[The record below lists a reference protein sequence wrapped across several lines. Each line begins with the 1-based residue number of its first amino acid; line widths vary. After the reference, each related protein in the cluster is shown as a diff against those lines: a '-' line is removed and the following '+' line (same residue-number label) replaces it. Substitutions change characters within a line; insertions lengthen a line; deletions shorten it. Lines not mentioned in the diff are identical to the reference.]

1 MSVRRVGHT
10 WVKALNINYVLA
22 MKIDKTFLR
31 SKVARRIFLLFIS
44 CALLPIT
51 VLAVLSFRH
60 VTIQLNK
67 QSQDRLRQAAKA
79 MSMHLYERLQ
89 FLEVGTEMV
98 TSSLDSAAAASSQI
112 STVEISD
119 RLKERF
125 EALALVKGRGNA
137 IPLIDTVPEP
147 PPPTEEEAE
156 HLRKGRTLITS
167 EIRSNRPAGIFMRR
181 LLDQKDPTKGLLVG
195 KVSDFYL
202 WRGGEENPLP
212 PMTELM
218 VLDHNGGV
226 LFSSLSGPTP
236 FPQDEVSNMRGT
248 HAGQFELRHGEE
260 EYVGRYLSLYM
271 ENEFHIP
278 KWLIVLC
285 ESKAHVLAPMARFK
299 QIFPLVVLLALWVV
313 LLLSISQ
320 IRRNLIPL
328 ERLQEGT
335 KRIAARD
342 FNSRVNVTSG
352 DEFQELAESFN
363 TMATRLG
370 KQFNALTTM
379 NEIDRSILS
388 ALDTRRIVDTILN
401 RMRELFP
408 CHCVALALFDADASD
423 AGLMHIQYGQSEGE
437 NWLVPVRLKREDVQ
451 RLDDNPEQLLLHI
464 QKECPEY
471 LSPLME
477 LDVELLLA
485 LPMFVSEKLSGLIVM
500 GYGDGAALN
509 EEDAVQ
515 ARQLADQVAVAI
527 SNARLIE
534 ELDELNW
541 GTLYALARAIDAK
554 SNWTAGHSE
563 RVTELA
569 LKIGQVLGLDQKK
582 LDDLHRGGLLHDIGK
597 IGIPPEILDKAG
609 KLTDEEYELMR
620 EHVRIG
626 ARILEPIE
634 AYAGI
639 VPVVLHHHE
648 YYDGTGYPD
657 GLKGEDID
665 LGARIFTVADHY
677 DALISDRPYRAG
689 LPREKVIGFIKED
702 SGMKYDPKVVKAFL
716 EVMAQEEVELHSH
729 PERAAESTGT

>member
-1 MSVRRVGHT
+1 
-10 WVKALNINYVLA
+10 

-60 VTIQLNK
+60 VTKQLNK
-67 QSQDRLRQAAKA
+67 QSQERLEQAAKA
-79 MSMHLYERLQ
+79 MSMHLFERLL
-89 FLEVGTEMV
+89 FLEAGMEMV
-98 TSSLDSAAAASSQI
+98 ASNLGKASGFQNPA
-112 STVEISD
+112 VEISE

-125 EALALVKGRGNA
+125 EGLALVMDSGKT
-137 IPLIDTVPEP
+137 IPLIDFVPQPLSE
-147 PPPTEEEAE
+147 TKGEAE
-156 HLRKGRTLITS
+156 HLREGRTLVTAK
-167 EIRSNRPAGIFMRR
+167 IRSNRPAVIFMRR
-181 LLDQKDPTKGLLVG
+181 LLDQTDPSKGLLVAQA
-195 KVSDFYL
+195 SDYYL
-202 WRGGEENPLP
+202 WRRGEENPLP
-212 PMTELM
+212 PMTELL

-226 LFSSLSGPTP
+226 LLSTVSGPNP
-236 FPQDEVSNMRGT
+236 FPQGEVANMMAT
-248 HAGQFELRHGEE
+248 HSGQFEWRRGEK
-260 EYVGRYLSLYM
+260 EYVGRFLSLYM
-271 ENEFHIP
+271 EKEFLLP
-278 KWLIVLC
+278 KWVVVLC
-285 ESKAHVLAPMARFK
+285 ESKAHVLEPMARFK

-320 IRRNLIPL
+320 IRRNLVPL

-342 FNSRVNVTSG
+342 FSSRVKVNSG

-363 TMATRLG
+363 AMASRLG

-408 CHCVALALFDADASD
+408 CDCVALALFDAESSD

-437 NWLVPVRLKREDVQ
+437 NWLAPVRLSTEDIEK
-451 RLDDNPEQLLLHI
+451 LEDHPEQLLLDI
-464 QKECPEY
+464 PEEFPEY
-471 LSPLME
+471 LSSLTE

-485 LPMFVSEKLSGLIVM
+485 LPMFVGGRLSGLIVL
-500 GYGDGAALN
+500 GYLQPEALN
-509 EEDAVQ
+509 EEDTVQ

-569 LKIGQVLGLDQKK
+569 LKIGQAMGLDQNK
-582 LDDLHRGGLLHDIGK
+582 LDDLHRGGLLHDLGK

-609 KLTDEEYELMR
+609 KLTDEEYQLMR

-648 YYDGTGYPD
+648 YYDGSGYPD
-657 GLKGEDID
+657 ALKGEEID

-689 LPREKVIGFIKED
+689 LPREKVIGFIRED
-702 SGMKYDPKVVKAFL
+702 TGTKFDPNVVKAFL
-716 EVMAQEEVELHSH
+716 EVMAQEDMELQSQA
-729 PERAAESTGT
+729 EAAADR

>member
-1 MSVRRVGHT
+1 
-10 WVKALNINYVLA
+10 

-60 VTIQLNK
+60 VTTQLNK
-67 QSQDRLRQAAKA
+67 QSQERLQQAAKA
-79 MSMHLYERLQ
+79 MSMNLFERLL
-89 FLEVGTEMV
+89 FLEAGMEMV
-98 TSSLDSAAAASSQI
+98 AANLDSEVSSSFQP
-112 STVEISD
+112 STLEISD

-125 EALALVKGRGNA
+125 EALALVMDRGKT
-137 IPLIDTVPEP
+137 IPLIGFVLEP
-147 PPPTEEEAE
+147 PPITEEEAQ
-156 HLRKGRTLITS
+156 HLREGKTLVTA
-167 EIRSNRPAGIFMRR
+167 EIRSSRAGVIFMRR
-181 LLDQKDPTKGLLVG
+181 LLDPANPTKGFLLGQVN
-195 KVSDFYL
+195 DYYL
-202 WRGGEENPLP
+202 WRRGEENPLP

-218 VLDHNGGV
+218 VLDHNGGI
-226 LFSSLSGPTP
+226 LFTSVSGPTP
-236 FPQDEVSNMRGT
+236 FPQGEVSQMVRT
-248 HAGQFELRHGEE
+248 HAGPFEWKHGEQ

-271 ENEFHIP
+271 GKEFHLP
-278 KWLIVLC
+278 KWIVVLC
-285 ESKAHVLAPMARFK
+285 ESKAHVLAPMAKFK
-299 QIFPLVVLLALWVV
+299 HIFPLVVLLALWVV

-320 IRRNLIPL
+320 IRRNLVPL

-342 FNSRVNVTSG
+342 FGSRVNVTSG

-363 TMATRLG
+363 AMASRLG

-408 CHCVALALFDADASD
+408 CDCVALALFDVEASD
-423 AGLMHIQYGQSEGE
+423 AGLMYIQYGQSEDE
-437 NWLVPVRLKREDVQ
+437 NWLVPVRLAADDIGK
-451 RLDDNPEQLLLHI
+451 LDDCPEQLLFEVP
-464 QKECPEY
+464 QEFPEY
-471 LSPLME
+471 LSPLKD
-477 LDVELLLA
+477 LDAELLLA
-485 LPMFVSEKLSGLIVM
+485 LPMFVSEKLSGLIVL
-500 GYGDGAALN
+500 GYADGTALN
-509 EEDAVQ
+509 EEDTVQ

-569 LKIGQVLGLDQKK
+569 LKIGQALGLDQKK

-609 KLTDEEYELMR
+609 KLTDEEYDLMR

-634 AYAGI
+634 AYAAVI
-639 VPVVLHHHE
+639 PVVLHHHE
-648 YYDGTGYPD
+648 YYDGSGYPD
-657 GLKGEDID
+657 GLKGEGID

-689 LPREKVIGFIKED
+689 LPREKVISFIKED
-702 SGMKYDPKVVKAFL
+702 SGNKYDPKVVKAFL
-716 EVMAQEEVELHSH
+716 EVMAQEDMELQDQ
-729 PERAAESTGT
+729 PERAAESSGS

>member
-1 MSVRRVGHT
+1 
-10 WVKALNINYVLA
+10 

-60 VTIQLNK
+60 VTKQLNK
-67 QSQDRLRQAAKA
+67 QSQERLEQAAKA
-79 MSMHLYERLQ
+79 MSMHLFERLL
-89 FLEVGTEMV
+89 FLETGMGMVVSNLADGSGLKTSTE
-98 TSSLDSAAAASSQI
+98 
-112 STVEISD
+112 EISH

-125 EALALVKGRGNA
+125 DGLALVMDSGKT
-137 IPLIDTVPEP
+137 IPVIDFVPQP
-147 PPPTEEEAE
+147 PPVTKEEAE
-156 HLRKGRTLITS
+156 HLREGKTLINA
-167 EIRSNRPAGIFMRR
+167 EIRSSRPAVIFMRR
-181 LLDQKDPTKGLLVG
+181 LIDKTNPTKGLLVG
-195 KVSDFYL
+195 QVSDYYL
-202 WRGGEENPLP
+202 WRRGEENPLP
-212 PMTELM
+212 PMTELL
-218 VLDHNGGV
+218 VLDHSGGV
-226 LFSSLSGPTP
+226 LLSTVSGPTP
-236 FPQDEVSNMRGT
+236 FPQGEVSNMIAT
-248 HAGQFELRHGEE
+248 HSGQFEWRHGEK
-260 EYVGRYLSLYM
+260 EYVGSYLSLYM
-271 ENEFHIP
+271 EKEFHLP
-278 KWLIVLC
+278 KWVVVLC
-285 ESKAHVLAPMARFK
+285 ESKDHVLAPMARFK

-320 IRRNLIPL
+320 IRRNLVPL

-342 FNSRVNVTSG
+342 FSSRVKVNSG

-363 TMATRLG
+363 AMASRLG

-408 CHCVALALFDADASD
+408 CDCVALALFDAESSD

-437 NWLVPVRLKREDVQ
+437 NWLAPVRLSTEDI
-451 RLDDNPEQLLLHI
+451 RKLDDNPEQLLLDI
-464 QKECPEY
+464 PQEFPEY
-471 LSPLME
+471 LSPLTE
-477 LDVELLLA
+477 LEVELLLA
-485 LPMFVSEKLSGLIVM
+485 LPMFVGGRLSGLIVL
-500 GYGDGAALN
+500 GYLQPEALN
-509 EEDAVQ
+509 EEDTVQ

-554 SNWTAGHSE
+554 SAWTAGHSE

-569 LKIGQVLGLDQKK
+569 LKIGQAMGLDQNK
-582 LDDLHRGGLLHDIGK
+582 LDDLHRGGLLHDLGK

-648 YYDGTGYPD
+648 YYDGSGYPD
-657 GLKGEDID
+657 GLKGESID

-702 SGMKYDPKVVKAFL
+702 SGTKFDPNVVKAFL
-716 EVMAQEEVELHSH
+716 EVIVQEDLELQSPSEV
-729 PERAAESTGT
+729 AAESTGS

>member
-1 MSVRRVGHT
+1 
-10 WVKALNINYVLA
+10 

-51 VLAVLSFRH
+51 VLAVLSFGH
-60 VTIQLNK
+60 VTRQLKK
-67 QSQDRLRQAAKA
+67 QSQERLEQAAKA
-79 MSMHLYERLQ
+79 MSMNLFERLL
-89 FLEVGTEMV
+89 FLETGMEMV
-98 TSSLDSAAAASSQI
+98 AANLDSTSLASLQA
-112 STVEISD
+112 STVKISD

-125 EALALVKGRGNA
+125 EGLAVLMGSGKAV
-137 IPLIDTVPEP
+137 PLINFVPAP
-147 PPPTEEEAE
+147 PPVTEAQAE
-156 HLRKGRTLITS
+156 HLREGRTLVDA
-167 EIRSNRPAGIFMRR
+167 EVRSNRTGVIYMRR
-181 LLDQKDPTKGLLVG
+181 LLDKMNPAKGLLIG
-195 KVSDFYL
+195 QVSDYYL
-202 WRGGEENPLP
+202 WRAGEENPLP
-212 PMTELM
+212 PMTELL
-218 VLDHNGGV
+218 VLDHSGGI
-226 LFSSLSGPTP
+226 LFSTMSGPTS
-236 FPQDEVSNMRGT
+236 FPRNEVAKMSET
-248 HAGQFELRHGEE
+248 HAGEFEWRHGEK

-271 ENEFHIP
+271 EKEFHIP
-278 KWLIVLC
+278 KWLVVLC

-299 QIFPLVVLLALWVV
+299 HIFPLVVLLALWVV

-335 KRIAARD
+335 KRIAVRD
-342 FNSRVNVTSG
+342 FNSRVTVSSG

-408 CHCVALALFDADASD
+408 CHCVALALFDAESSD
-423 AGLMHIQYGQSEGE
+423 AGLMHIQYGESEGE
-437 NWLVPVRLKREDVQ
+437 NWLVPVRLDSEDVQ

-464 QKECPEY
+464 PQGFPEY

-485 LPMFVSEKLSGLIVM
+485 LPMFVSEKLSGLLVL
-500 GYGDGAALN
+500 GYSDDAGLN
-509 EEDAVQ
+509 EEDTVQ

-569 LKIGQVLGLDQKK
+569 LKIGQVLGLEQKT

-609 KLTDEEYELMR
+609 KLTDEEYTLMR

-657 GLKGEDID
+657 GLKGEEID

-702 SGMKYDPKVVKAFL
+702 SGNKYDPKVVEAFL
-716 EVMAQEEVELHSH
+716 EVMAQEDTELQNQ
-729 PERAAESTGT
+729 PERAAESTGS

>member
-1 MSVRRVGHT
+1 
-10 WVKALNINYVLA
+10 

-51 VLAVLSFRH
+51 VLAFLSFRH
-60 VTIQLNK
+60 VTSQLNK
-67 QSQDRLRQAAKA
+67 QSQERLEQAAKA
-79 MSMHLYERLQ
+79 MTMHLFERLL
-89 FLEVGTEMV
+89 FLEAGMEM
-98 TSSLDSAAAASSQI
+98 LASNLGDGSDLQV
-112 STVEISD
+112 STVEVGD

-125 EALALVKGRGNA
+125 EGLALVMDSGKT
-137 IPLIDTVPEP
+137 IPLIDFVPKP
-147 PPPTEEEAE
+147 PPVTEEEAE
-156 HLRKGRTLITS
+156 HLREGRTLVTA
-167 EIRSNRPAGIFMRR
+167 EIRPNRPGVIFMRR
-181 LLDQKDPTKGLLVG
+181 LLKGASPTEGLLVG
-195 KVSDFYL
+195 QVSDYYL
-202 WRGGEENPLP
+202 WRRGEENPLP
-212 PMTELM
+212 PMTELL

-226 LFSSLSGPTP
+226 LFTTLSGSRAVPEG
-236 FPQDEVSNMRGT
+236 EVSRMSEN
-248 HAGQFELRHGEE
+248 HSGQFEWRHGER
-260 EYVGRYLSLYM
+260 EYVGRYLSMYM
-271 ENEFHIP
+271 EKEFHFP
-278 KWLIVLC
+278 KWVVVLC

-320 IRRNLIPL
+320 IRRNLVPL

-342 FNSRVNVTSG
+342 FNSRVKVTSG

-363 TMATRLG
+363 AMASRLG

-408 CHCVALALFDADASD
+408 CDCVALALFDAESSD

-437 NWLVPVRLKREDVQ
+437 NWLAPVRLSTEDIQ
-451 RLDDNPEQLLLHI
+451 KLDDHPEQLLLDI
-464 QKECPEY
+464 PKEFPEY
-471 LSPLME
+471 LSPLTE

-485 LPMFVSEKLSGLIVM
+485 LPMFVSGRLSGLIVL
-500 GYGDGAALN
+500 GYLQPEALN

-569 LKIGQVLGLDQKK
+569 LKIGQAMGLEQSK
-582 LDDLHRGGLLHDIGK
+582 LDDLHRGGLLHDLGK

-609 KLTDEEYELMR
+609 KLTDEEYQLMR

-648 YYDGTGYPD
+648 YYDGSGYPD
-657 GLKGEDID
+657 GLKGESID

-702 SGMKYDPKVVKAFL
+702 SGTKFDPHVVKAFL
-716 EVMAQEEVELHSH
+716 EVMVQEDMELQSQS
-729 PERAAESTGT
+729 EAAAESTGS

>member
-1 MSVRRVGHT
+1 
-10 WVKALNINYVLA
+10 

-31 SKVARRIFLLFIS
+31 SKVARRIFLLFVS

-51 VLAVLSFRH
+51 VLAVLSFGH
-60 VTIQLNK
+60 VTRQLKK
-67 QSQDRLRQAAKA
+67 QSQERLEQAAKA
-79 MSMHLYERLQ
+79 MSMNLFERLL
-89 FLEVGTEMV
+89 FLETGMEMV
-98 TSSLDSAAAASSQI
+98 AANLDSTSLASLQA
-112 STVEISD
+112 STVQISD

-125 EALALVKGRGNA
+125 EGLALLVGGGKA
-137 IPLIDTVPEP
+137 IPLINFVPEP
-147 PPPTEEEAE
+147 PPVTEAQAE
-156 HLRKGRTLITS
+156 HLREGRTLVDA
-167 EIRSNRPAGIFMRR
+167 EVRSNRSGVIYMRR
-181 LLDQKDPTKGLLVG
+181 LLDKMNPAKGLLIG
-195 KVSDFYL
+195 QLSDYYL
-202 WRGGEENPLP
+202 WRAGEENPLP
-212 PMTELM
+212 PMTELI
-218 VLDHNGGV
+218 VLDHSGGI
-226 LFSSLSGPTP
+226 LFSTMPGPTP
-236 FPQDEVSNMRGT
+236 FPQNEVSKMSET
-248 HAGQFELRHGEE
+248 HAGQFEWRHGDK

-271 ENEFHIP
+271 EKEFHIP
-278 KWLIVLC
+278 KWLVVLC

-299 QIFPLVVLLALWVV
+299 HIFPLVVLLALWVV

-335 KRIAARD
+335 KRIAVRD
-342 FNSRVNVTSG
+342 FNSRVTVTSG

-408 CHCVALALFDADASD
+408 CHCVALALFDADSSD
-423 AGLMHIQYGQSEGE
+423 AGLMHIQYGESEGE
-437 NWLVPVRLKREDVQ
+437 NWLVPVRLDSEDVQ

-464 QKECPEY
+464 PQGFPEY

-485 LPMFVSEKLSGLIVM
+485 LPMFVSEKLSGLLVL
-500 GYGDGAALN
+500 GYSDDAGLN
-509 EEDAVQ
+509 EEDTVQ

-569 LKIGQVLGLDQKK
+569 LKIGQVLGLDQKT

-609 KLTDEEYELMR
+609 KLTDEEYTLMR

-634 AYAGI
+634 AYAAI

-657 GLKGEDID
+657 GLKGEGID

-702 SGMKYDPKVVKAFL
+702 SGNKYDPKVVEAFL
-716 EVMAQEEVELHSH
+716 EVMAQEDRELQSQ
-729 PERAAESTGT
+729 PERAAESSGS

>member
-1 MSVRRVGHT
+1 
-10 WVKALNINYVLA
+10 

-60 VTIQLNK
+60 VTRQLNK
-67 QSQDRLRQAAKA
+67 QSQERLEQAAKA
-79 MSMHLYERLQ
+79 MSMNLFERLL
-89 FLEVGTEMV
+89 FLEAGMEMV
-98 TSSLDSAAAASSQI
+98 TSNLDDVSGLQA

-125 EALALVKGRGNA
+125 EGMALVMDSGKT
-137 IPLIDTVPEP
+137 IPLIDFVPEP
-147 PPPTEEEAE
+147 PPLTKEEAE
-156 HLRKGRTLITS
+156 HLREGRTLITAKV
-167 EIRSNRPAGIFMRR
+167 RANRPGVIFMRR
-181 LLDQKDPTKGLLVG
+181 LLDEKNPTKGLLVG
-195 KVSDFYL
+195 QVSDFYL

-212 PMTELM
+212 PMTELI
-218 VLDHNGGV
+218 VLDHNGRV
-226 LFSSLSGPTP
+226 LFSTISGSRAVPEG
-236 FPQDEVSNMRGT
+236 EVSNMTKT
-248 HAGQFELRHGEE
+248 HSGQFEWRHGEK
-260 EYVGRYLSLYM
+260 EYVGRYLSMYM
-271 ENEFHIP
+271 EKEFHFP
-278 KWLIVLC
+278 KWVVVLC

-320 IRRNLIPL
+320 IRRNLVPL

-342 FNSRVNVTSG
+342 FNSRVKVTSG

-363 TMATRLG
+363 AMATRLG

-408 CHCVALALFDADASD
+408 CDCVALALFDAESSD

-437 NWLVPVRLKREDVQ
+437 NWLVPVRLSTEDV
-451 RLDDNPEQLLLHI
+451 RKLDDHPEQLLFDVPN
-464 QKECPEY
+464 EFPEY

-477 LDVELLLA
+477 LEAELFLA
-485 LPMFVSEKLSGLIVM
+485 FPMFVSEKLSGLIVL
-500 GYGDGAALN
+500 GYTDGAALN
-509 EEDAVQ
+509 EEDTVQ

-563 RVTELA
+563 RVTEVA
-569 LKIGQVLGLDQKK
+569 LKIGQNMGLDQKK

-609 KLTDEEYELMR
+609 KLTDEEYQLMR

-634 AYAGI
+634 AYGAVI
-639 VPVVLHHHE
+639 PVVLHHHE
-648 YYDGTGYPD
+648 YYDGSGYPD
-657 GLKGEDID
+657 GLEGEGID

-689 LPREKVIGFIKED
+689 LPREKVIGFIRED
-702 SGMKYDPKVVKAFL
+702 SGTKFDPNVVKAFL
-716 EVMAQEEVELHSH
+716 EVMAQEDMELQSQS
-729 PERAAESTGT
+729 ERAAESTGS

>member
-1 MSVRRVGHT
+1 
-10 WVKALNINYVLA
+10 

-60 VTIQLNK
+60 VTKQLNK
-67 QSQDRLRQAAKA
+67 QSQERLEQATKA
-79 MSMHLYERLQ
+79 MSMHLFERLL
-89 FLEVGTEMV
+89 FLEAGMEMV
-98 TSSLDSAAAASSQI
+98 ASNLGNGSSFQTP
-112 STVEISD
+112 TVEIRE

-125 EALALVKGRGNA
+125 EGLALVMDAGKT
-137 IPLIDTVPEP
+137 IPLIDFVLQPLPE
-147 PPPTEEEAE
+147 TKEDAE
-156 HLRKGRTLITS
+156 HLREGRTLVTAK
-167 EIRSNRPAGIFMRR
+167 IRPNRAAIIFMRR
-181 LLDQKDPTKGLLVG
+181 LLDQTDPSKGLLVAQ
-195 KVSDFYL
+195 VNDYYL
-202 WRGGEENPLP
+202 WRRGEENPLP
-212 PMTELM
+212 PMTELL
-218 VLDHNGGV
+218 VLDHNGKV
-226 LFSSLSGPTP
+226 LLSTVSGPTP
-236 FPQDEVSNMRGT
+236 FPQGEVSNMIAT
-248 HAGQFELRHGEE
+248 HSGQFEWKRGEK
-260 EYVGRYLSLYM
+260 EYVGRFLSLYM
-271 ENEFHIP
+271 EKEFHLP
-278 KWLIVLC
+278 KWVVVLC

-299 QIFPLVVLLALWVV
+299 HIFPLVVLLALWVV

-320 IRRNLIPL
+320 IRRNLVPL

-342 FNSRVNVTSG
+342 FSSRVKVNSG

-363 TMATRLG
+363 AMASRLG

-408 CHCVALALFDADASD
+408 CDCVALALFDAESSD

-437 NWLVPVRLKREDVQ
+437 NWLAPVRLSTEDIEK
-451 RLDDNPEQLLLHI
+451 LEDHPEQLLLDI
-464 QKECPEY
+464 PKEFPEY
-471 LSPLME
+471 LSPLAE
-477 LDVELLLA
+477 LDVELLLT
-485 LPMFVSEKLSGLIVM
+485 LPMFVGGRLSGLIVL
-500 GYGDGAALN
+500 GYLQPEALN
-509 EEDAVQ
+509 EEDTVQ

-569 LKIGQVLGLDQKK
+569 LKIGQAMGLDQNT

-609 KLTDEEYELMR
+609 KLTDEEYQLMR

-648 YYDGTGYPD
+648 YYDGSGYPD
-657 GLKGEDID
+657 ALKGEEID

-689 LPREKVIGFIKED
+689 LPREQVIDFIRED
-702 SGMKYDPKVVKAFL
+702 TGTKFDPTVVKAFL
-716 EVMAQEEVELHSH
+716 EVMAQEDMELQSQA
-729 PERAAESTGT
+729 EAAVESTGS

>member
-1 MSVRRVGHT
+1 
-10 WVKALNINYVLA
+10 

-60 VTIQLNK
+60 VTRQLNK
-67 QSQDRLRQAAKA
+67 QSQERLEQAAKA
-79 MSMHLYERLQ
+79 MSMNLFERLL
-89 FLEVGTEMV
+89 FLEAGMEMV
-98 TSSLDSAAAASSQI
+98 TSNLDDASGLQA
-112 STVEISD
+112 STVEMSD

-125 EALALVKGRGNA
+125 EGMALVMDSGKT
-137 IPLIDTVPEP
+137 IPLIDFVPEP
-147 PPPTEEEAE
+147 PPLTKEEAE
-156 HLRKGRTLITS
+156 HLREGRTLITA
-167 EIRSNRPAGIFMRR
+167 EVRANRPGVIFMRR
-181 LLDQKDPTKGLLVG
+181 LLNGVNPTEGILVG
-195 KVSDFYL
+195 QISDFYL
-202 WRGGEENPLP
+202 WRRGEENPLP
-212 PMTELM
+212 PMTELI

-226 LFSSLSGPTP
+226 LFSTISGSRAVPEG
-236 FPQDEVSNMRGT
+236 EVSNMTKT
-248 HAGQFELRHGEE
+248 HSGQFEWRHGEK
-260 EYVGRYLSLYM
+260 EYVGRYLSMYM
-271 ENEFHIP
+271 EKEFHIP
-278 KWLIVLC
+278 KWVVVLC

-320 IRRNLIPL
+320 IRRNLVPL

-342 FNSRVNVTSG
+342 FSSRVTVTSG

-363 TMATRLG
+363 AMASRLG

-408 CHCVALALFDADASD
+408 CDCVALALFDAESSD

-437 NWLVPVRLKREDVQ
+437 NWLVPVRLSTEDI
-451 RLDDNPEQLLLHI
+451 RKLDDHPEQLLFDVPN
-464 QKECPEY
+464 EFPEY

-477 LDVELLLA
+477 LEAELFLA
-485 LPMFVSEKLSGLIVM
+485 FPMFVSERLSGLIVL
-500 GYGDGAALN
+500 GYADGAALN
-509 EEDAVQ
+509 EEDTVQ

-563 RVTELA
+563 RVTEVA
-569 LKIGQVLGLDQKK
+569 LKIGQNMGLDQKK

-609 KLTDEEYELMR
+609 KLTDEEYQLMR

-634 AYAGI
+634 AYGAVI
-639 VPVVLHHHE
+639 PVVLHHHE
-648 YYDGTGYPD
+648 YYDGSGYPD
-657 GLKGEDID
+657 GLKGEGID

-702 SGMKYDPKVVKAFL
+702 SGTKFDPNVVKAFL
-716 EVMAQEEVELHSH
+716 EVMAQEDMELQSQS
-729 PERAAESTGT
+729 ERAAESPGS

>member
-1 MSVRRVGHT
+1 
-10 WVKALNINYVLA
+10 

-60 VTIQLNK
+60 VTRQLNK
-67 QSQDRLRQAAKA
+67 QSQERLEQAAKA
-79 MSMHLYERLQ
+79 MSMNLFERLQ
-89 FLEVGTEMV
+89 FLEAGMEMV
-98 TSSLDSAAAASSQI
+98 AYHLDSGAPANLQP

-125 EALALVKGRGNA
+125 EALALVLDRGEA
-137 IPLIDTVPEP
+137 IPLIDFVPEP
-147 PPPTEEEAE
+147 PPVTEEEAA
-156 HLRKGRTLITS
+156 HLREGRTLVTA
-167 EIRSNRPAGIFMRR
+167 EIRSNRPSVIFMRR
-181 LLDQKDPTKGLLVG
+181 FLDRTSPSKGLLVG
-195 KVSDFYL
+195 QVSDYYL
-202 WRGGEENPLP
+202 WRRGEENPLP

-218 VLDHNGGV
+218 VLNHNGGV
-226 LFSSLSGPTP
+226 LFSSVSGPTP
-236 FPQDEVSNMRGT
+236 FPQGEVSNMSKK
-248 HAGQFELRHGEE
+248 HAGQFEWRRGEN
-260 EYVGRYLSLYM
+260 EYVGRYLSMYM
-271 ENEFHIP
+271 EKEFHIP
-278 KWLIVLC
+278 KWLVVLG
-285 ESKAHVLAPMARFK
+285 ESKTHVLAPMARFK
-299 QIFPLVVLLALWVV
+299 HIFPLVVLLALWVV

-320 IRRNLIPL
+320 IRRNLVPL

-335 KRIAARD
+335 RRIAARD
-342 FNSRVNVTSG
+342 FGSKVKVTSG

-363 TMATRLG
+363 AMASRLG

-388 ALDTRRIVDTILN
+388 ALDTRRIVDTVLN

-408 CHCVALALFDADASD
+408 CKCVALALFDAESSD

-437 NWLVPVRLKREDVQ
+437 NWLVPVRLSTEEVQKLEDH
-451 RLDDNPEQLLLHI
+451 PEQLLFHI
-464 QKECPEY
+464 PNEFPEY
-471 LSPLME
+471 LSPLLE

-485 LPMFVSEKLSGLIVM
+485 HPMFVSEKLSGLIVL
-500 GYGDGAALN
+500 GYVDGTALN
-509 EEDAVQ
+509 EEDTVQ

-563 RVTELA
+563 RVTEVA
-569 LKIGQVLGLDQKK
+569 LKIGQALGLDQKK

-609 KLTDEEYELMR
+609 KLTDEEYALMR

-634 AYAGI
+634 AYGAVI
-639 VPVVLHHHE
+639 PVVLHHHE
-648 YYDGTGYPD
+648 YYDGSGYPD
-657 GLKGEDID
+657 GLKGEGID

-702 SGMKYDPKVVKAFL
+702 SGTKFDPNVVKAFL
-716 EVMAQEEVELHSH
+716 EVMAQEDMELHSQS
-729 PERAAESTGT
+729 EKAAESTGS

>member
-1 MSVRRVGHT
+1 
-10 WVKALNINYVLA
+10 

-60 VTIQLNK
+60 VTKQLNK
-67 QSQDRLRQAAKA
+67 QSQERLEQAAKA
-79 MSMHLYERLQ
+79 MSMHLFERLL
-89 FLEVGTEMV
+89 FLEAGMEMV
-98 TSSLDSAAAASSQI
+98 ASNLESEDSSSLQPSA
-112 STVEISD
+112 VEISD

-125 EALALVKGRGNA
+125 EGLALVMDRGKT
-137 IPLIDTVPEP
+137 IPLIAFVPQP
-147 PPPTEEEAE
+147 PPVTREEAE
-156 HLRKGRTLITS
+156 HLREGRSLITA
-167 EIRSNRPAGIFMRR
+167 EIRSSRRGVIFMRR
-181 LLDQKDPTKGLLVG
+181 LLAQTDPTKGLLVG
-195 KVSDFYL
+195 QVSDYYL
-202 WRGGEENPLP
+202 WRRGEENPLP
-212 PMTELM
+212 PMTELL

-226 LFSSLSGPTP
+226 LLSTVSGPTS
-236 FPQDEVSNMRGT
+236 FPQGEVSNMIAT
-248 HAGQFELRHGEE
+248 HSGQFEWRQGEK

-271 ENEFHIP
+271 EKEFHLP
-278 KWLIVLC
+278 KWVVVLC

-320 IRRNLIPL
+320 IRRNLVPL

-342 FNSRVNVTSG
+342 FDSRVKVTSG

-363 TMATRLG
+363 AMASRLG

-388 ALDTRRIVDTILN
+388 ALDTRRIVNTILN

-408 CHCVALALFDADASD
+408 CDCVALALFDAESSD

-437 NWLVPVRLKREDVQ
+437 NWLAPVRLSTEDVEKLEDH
-451 RLDDNPEQLLLHI
+451 REQLLMDI
-464 QKECPEY
+464 PKEFPEY
-471 LSPLME
+471 LSPLAE

-485 LPMFVSEKLSGLIVM
+485 LPMFVSGRLSGLIVL
-500 GYGDGAALN
+500 GYLQPEALN
-509 EEDAVQ
+509 EEDTVQ

-569 LKIGQVLGLDQKK
+569 LKIGQAMGLDQNK
-582 LDDLHRGGLLHDIGK
+582 LDDLHRGGLLHDLGK

-609 KLTDEEYELMR
+609 KLTDEEYQLMR

-639 VPVVLHHHE
+639 IPVVLHHHE
-648 YYDGTGYPD
+648 YYDGSGYPD
-657 GLKGEDID
+657 GLKGESID

-702 SGMKYDPKVVKAFL
+702 SGTKFDPNVVRAFL
-716 EVMAQEEVELHSH
+716 EVMVQEDMELQSQS
-729 PERAAESTGT
+729 EAAAESTGF

>member
-1 MSVRRVGHT
+1 
-10 WVKALNINYVLA
+10 

-60 VTIQLNK
+60 VTKQLNK
-67 QSQDRLRQAAKA
+67 QSQERLEQAAKA
-79 MSMHLYERLQ
+79 MSMHLFERLL
-89 FLEVGTEMV
+89 FLEAGMEMV
-98 TSSLDSAAAASSQI
+98 ASNLGNGSGFQ
-112 STVEISD
+112 TPTLEISE

-125 EALALVKGRGNA
+125 EGLALVMDSGET
-137 IPLIDTVPEP
+137 IPLIDFVPQPLPE
-147 PPPTEEEAE
+147 TKGEAE
-156 HLRKGRTLITS
+156 HLREGKTLVTAK
-167 EIRSNRPAGIFMRR
+167 IRSHRPAVIFMRR
-181 LLDQKDPTKGLLVG
+181 LLDQTDPSKGLLVAQA
-195 KVSDFYL
+195 SDYYL
-202 WRGGEENPLP
+202 WRRGEENPLP
-212 PMTELM
+212 PMTELL

-226 LFSSLSGPTP
+226 LLSTVSGPTP
-236 FPQDEVSNMRGT
+236 FPQGEAENMMAT
-248 HAGQFELRHGEE
+248 HSGQFEWRRGKK
-260 EYVGRYLSLYM
+260 EYVGRFLSLYM
-271 ENEFHIP
+271 EKEFLLP
-278 KWLIVLC
+278 KWVVVLC

-320 IRRNLIPL
+320 IRRNLVPL

-342 FNSRVNVTSG
+342 FSSRVKVNSG

-363 TMATRLG
+363 AMASRLG

-408 CHCVALALFDADASD
+408 CDCVALALFDAESSD

-437 NWLVPVRLKREDVQ
+437 NWLAPVRLSTEDIEK
-451 RLDDNPEQLLLHI
+451 LEDHPELLLLDI
-464 QKECPEY
+464 PKEFPEY
-471 LSPLME
+471 LSPLAE
-477 LDVELLLA
+477 LDVELLLT
-485 LPMFVSEKLSGLIVM
+485 LPMFVGGRLSGLIVL
-500 GYGDGAALN
+500 GYLQPEALN
-509 EEDAVQ
+509 EEDTVQ

-569 LKIGQVLGLDQKK
+569 LKIGQAMGLDQNK

-609 KLTDEEYELMR
+609 KLTDEEYQLMR

-648 YYDGTGYPD
+648 YYDGSGYPD
-657 GLKGEDID
+657 ALKGEEID

-689 LPREKVIGFIKED
+689 LPREKVIGFIRED
-702 SGMKYDPKVVKAFL
+702 TGTKFDPIVVKAFL
-716 EVMAQEEVELHSH
+716 EVMAQEDMEMQSQAE
-729 PERAAESTGT
+729 AAADR

>member
-1 MSVRRVGHT
+1 
-10 WVKALNINYVLA
+10 

-60 VTIQLNK
+60 VTRQLNK
-67 QSQDRLRQAAKA
+67 QSQERLEQAAKA
-79 MSMHLYERLQ
+79 MSMNLFERLL
-89 FLEVGTEMV
+89 FLEAGMEMV
-98 TSSLDSAAAASSQI
+98 TSNLDDASGLQA

-125 EALALVKGRGNA
+125 EGMALVMDSGKT
-137 IPLIDTVPEP
+137 IPLIDFVPEP
-147 PPPTEEEAE
+147 PPLTKEEAE
-156 HLRKGRTLITS
+156 HLREGRTLITA
-167 EIRSNRPAGIFMRR
+167 EVRANRPGVIFMRR
-181 LLDQKDPTKGLLVG
+181 LLNGVNPTEGILVG
-195 KVSDFYL
+195 QISDFYL
-202 WRGGEENPLP
+202 WRRGEENPLP
-212 PMTELM
+212 PMTELI

-226 LFSSLSGPTP
+226 LFSTISGSRAVPEG
-236 FPQDEVSNMRGT
+236 EVSNMTKT
-248 HAGQFELRHGEE
+248 HSGQFEWRHGEK
-260 EYVGRYLSLYM
+260 EYVGRYLSMYM
-271 ENEFHIP
+271 EKEFHFP
-278 KWLIVLC
+278 KWVVVLC

-320 IRRNLIPL
+320 IRRNLVPL

-342 FNSRVNVTSG
+342 FSSRVTVTSG

-363 TMATRLG
+363 AMASRLG

-408 CHCVALALFDADASD
+408 CDCVALALFDAESSD

-437 NWLVPVRLKREDVQ
+437 NWLVPVRLSTEDI
-451 RLDDNPEQLLLHI
+451 RKLDDHPEQLLFDVPN
-464 QKECPEY
+464 EFPEY

-477 LDVELLLA
+477 LEAELFLA
-485 LPMFVSEKLSGLIVM
+485 FPMFVSERLSGLIVL
-500 GYGDGAALN
+500 GYADGAALN
-509 EEDAVQ
+509 EEDTVQ

-563 RVTELA
+563 RVTEVA
-569 LKIGQVLGLDQKK
+569 LKIGQNMGLDQKK

-609 KLTDEEYELMR
+609 KLTDEEYQLMR

-634 AYAGI
+634 AYGAVI
-639 VPVVLHHHE
+639 PVVLHHHE
-648 YYDGTGYPD
+648 YYDGSGYPD
-657 GLKGEDID
+657 GLKGEGID

-689 LPREKVIGFIKED
+689 LPREKVIGFITED
-702 SGMKYDPKVVKAFL
+702 SGTKFDPNVVKAFL
-716 EVMAQEEVELHSH
+716 EVMAQEDMELQSQS
-729 PERAAESTGT
+729 ERAAESPGS

>member
-1 MSVRRVGHT
+1 
-10 WVKALNINYVLA
+10 

-60 VTIQLNK
+60 VTSQLNK
-67 QSQDRLRQAAKA
+67 QAQERLEQAAKA
-79 MSMHLYERLQ
+79 MSMNLFERLL
-89 FLEVGTEMV
+89 FLEAGMEMV
-98 TSSLDSAAAASSQI
+98 ASNLGDVSDLET
-112 STVEISD
+112 STVEIGH
-119 RLKERF
+119 RLKDRF
-125 EALALVKGRGNA
+125 EGLALVMDSGKT
-137 IPLIDTVPEP
+137 IPLINFVPKP
-147 PPPTEEEAE
+147 PPVTKEEAE
-156 HLRKGRTLITS
+156 HLRQGRTLIS
-167 EIRSNRPAGIFMRR
+167 AKLRPNLPGVIFMRR
-181 LLDQKDPTKGLLVG
+181 LLKGTGPSKGLLVG
-195 KVSDFYL
+195 QVSDYYL
-202 WRGGEENPLP
+202 WRRGEENPLP
-212 PMTELM
+212 PMTEML
-218 VLDHNGGV
+218 VLDNRGGI
-226 LFSSLSGPTP
+226 LFSTLSWSRAVPKG
-236 FPQDEVSNMRGT
+236 EVSQMIQN
-248 HAGQFELRHGEE
+248 HSGQFEWRYGER
-260 EYVGRYLSLYM
+260 EYMGRYLSMYL
-271 ENEFHIP
+271 EKEFHFP
-278 KWLIVLC
+278 KWVVLLC

-299 QIFPLVVLLALWVV
+299 HIFPLVVLLALWVV

-320 IRRNLIPL
+320 IRRNLVPL
-328 ERLQEGT
+328 ERLQQGT

-342 FNSRVNVTSG
+342 FDSRVKVTSG

-363 TMATRLG
+363 AMASRLG

-408 CHCVALALFDADASD
+408 CDCVALALFDAESSD
-423 AGLMHIQYGQSEGE
+423 AGLMHIQYSQSEGE
-437 NWLVPVRLKREDVQ
+437 NWLAPVRLNREDIHK
-451 RLDDNPEQLLLHI
+451 LDDNPEQLLMDTP
-464 QKECPEY
+464 KEFPDY
-471 LSPLME
+471 LSPLTE
-477 LDVELLLA
+477 LDLELLLA
-485 LPMFVSEKLSGLIVM
+485 LPMFVGGRLSGLIVL
-500 GYGDGAALN
+500 GYLHPEALN

-554 SNWTAGHSE
+554 SAWTAGHSE

-569 LKIGQVLGLDQKK
+569 LKIGRVMELDQSK

-648 YYDGTGYPD
+648 YYDGSGYPD
-657 GLKGEDID
+657 KLKGESID

-702 SGMKYDPKVVKAFL
+702 SGTKFDPNVVKAFL
-716 EVMAQEEVELHSH
+716 EVMDQEDMESQSQS
-729 PERAAESTGT
+729 ERAVESTGS

>member
-1 MSVRRVGHT
+1 
-10 WVKALNINYVLA
+10 

-60 VTIQLNK
+60 VTTQLNK
-67 QSQDRLRQAAKA
+67 QSQERLAQAAKA
-79 MSMHLYERLQ
+79 MSMNLFERLL
-89 FLEVGTEMV
+89 FLEAEMEMV
-98 TSSLDSAAAASSQI
+98 AANLNSEDTTNLQTSP
-112 STVEISD
+112 VEIND

-125 EALALVKGRGNA
+125 EALALVVDRGQT
-137 IPLIDTVPEP
+137 IPLISFVPEP
-147 PPPTEEEAE
+147 PPLTEEETE
-156 HLRKGRTLITS
+156 HLRQGRTLVNA
-167 EIRSNRPAGIFMRR
+167 EVRANRPGVIFMRR
-181 LLDQKDPTKGLLVG
+181 LIDQTNPTKGFLVG
-195 KVSDFYL
+195 QVSDYYL

-212 PMTELM
+212 PMTELI
-218 VLDHNGGV
+218 VLDDNGGV
-226 LFSSLSGPTP
+226 LFSTVSGRTL
-236 FPQDEVSNMRGT
+236 FPQGVVSEMIKT
-248 HAGQFELRHGEE
+248 HAGPFKWKHGER
-260 EYVGRYLSLYM
+260 EYVGRYLSMYM
-271 ENEFHIP
+271 EKEFHIP
-278 KWLIVLC
+278 KWLVVLG

-299 QIFPLVVLLALWVV
+299 HIFPLVVLLALWVV
-313 LLLSISQ
+313 LLLSVSQ
-320 IRRNLIPL
+320 IRRNLVPL

-342 FNSRVNVTSG
+342 FGSRVDVSSG

-363 TMATRLG
+363 AMASRLG

-408 CHCVALALFDADASD
+408 CDCVALALFDADASD

-437 NWLVPVRLKREDVQ
+437 NWLVPVRLGTEDTR
-451 RLDDNPEQLLLHI
+451 RLDAYPEQLLFAVP
-464 QKECPEY
+464 EEFPEY
-471 LSPLME
+471 LSPLAE
-477 LDVELLLA
+477 LSAEMLLA
-485 LPMFVSEKLSGLIVM
+485 LPMFVGEKLSGLIVL
-500 GYGDGAALN
+500 GYADGAALN

-563 RVTELA
+563 RVTEVA
-569 LKIGQVLGLDQKK
+569 LKIGQTLGLDQKK

-609 KLTDEEYELMR
+609 KLTDEEYQLMR

-634 AYAGI
+634 AYAAVI
-639 VPVVLHHHE
+639 PVVLHHHE
-648 YYDGTGYPD
+648 YYDGSGYPD
-657 GLKGEDID
+657 GLKGEAID

-689 LPREKVIGFIKED
+689 LPRERVIGFIKED
-702 SGMKYDPKVVKAFL
+702 SGTKFDPNVVKAFL
-716 EVMAQEEVELHSH
+716 EVMAQEDRELQGQS
-729 PERAAESTGT
+729 ERAAESTGS

>member
-1 MSVRRVGHT
+1 
-10 WVKALNINYVLA
+10 

-51 VLAVLSFRH
+51 VLAVLSFRQ
-60 VTIQLNK
+60 VTRQLNK
-67 QSQDRLRQAAKA
+67 QSQERLQQAAKA
-79 MSMHLYERLQ
+79 MSMNLFERLQ

-98 TSSLDSAAAASSQI
+98 VSSLESASASNFQL
-112 STVEISD
+112 STVEVSEQ
-119 RLKERF
+119 LKERF
-125 EALALVKGRGNA
+125 EALALVMGSGKA
-137 IPLIDTVPEP
+137 MPLIDFVPEP
-147 PPPTEEEAE
+147 PPVTEEESE
-156 HLRKGRTLITS
+156 HLRKGRTLITA
-167 EIRSNRPAGIFMRR
+167 EIGSNRPGVIFMRR
-181 LLDQKDPTKGLLVG
+181 LLDVKNPSRGILVG
-195 KVSDFYL
+195 QVSDFYL

-212 PMTELM
+212 PMTELI

-226 LFSSLSGPTP
+226 LFSSITGPTP
-236 FPQDEVSNMRGT
+236 FPQGEVPKMIKT
-248 HAGQFELRHGEE
+248 HAGQFEWRKGEK
-260 EYVGRYLSLYM
+260 EYVGSYLSLYL
-271 ENEFHIP
+271 EKEFQIP
-278 KWLIVLC
+278 KWLVVLC

-299 QIFPLVVLLALWVV
+299 HIFPLVVLLALWVV

-320 IRRNLIPL
+320 IRRNLVPL

-342 FNSRVNVTSG
+342 FGSRVNVTSG

-363 TMATRLG
+363 AMATRLG

-408 CHCVALALFDADASD
+408 CDCVALALLDVEASD

-437 NWLVPVRLKREDVQ
+437 SWLVPVRLSTEDIRQ
-451 RLDDNPEQLLLHI
+451 LDDHPEQLLFHI
-464 QKECPEY
+464 PMELPGY
-471 LSPLME
+471 LSPL
-477 LDVELLLA
+477 VELEAEIFLTF
-485 LPMFVSEKLSGLIVM
+485 PMFVSAKLSGLIVF
-500 GYGDGAALN
+500 GYADGVELN
-509 EEDAVQ
+509 EEDTVQ

-569 LKIGQVLGLDQKK
+569 LKIGQTMGLDQKK

-597 IGIPPEILDKAG
+597 IGIPPGILDKAG

-634 AYAGI
+634 AYAAVI
-639 VPVVLHHHE
+639 PVVLHHHE
-648 YYDGTGYPD
+648 YYDGSGYPD
-657 GLKGEDID
+657 GLEGEAID

-689 LPREKVIGFIKED
+689 LPRERVIGFIKED
-702 SGMKYDPKVVKAFL
+702 SGTKYDPNVVKAFL
-716 EVMAQEEVELHSH
+716 EVMAQMDMELHSQT
-729 PERAAESTGT
+729 ERATEVTGS

>member
-1 MSVRRVGHT
+1 
-10 WVKALNINYVLA
+10 

-60 VTIQLNK
+60 VTRQLNK
-67 QSQDRLRQAAKA
+67 QSQERLEQAAKA
-79 MSMHLYERLQ
+79 MSMNLFERLL
-89 FLEVGTEMV
+89 FLEAGMEMV
-98 TSSLDSAAAASSQI
+98 TSNLDDASGLQA

-125 EALALVKGRGNA
+125 EGMALVMDSGKT
-137 IPLIDTVPEP
+137 IPLIDFVPEP
-147 PPPTEEEAE
+147 PPLTKEEAE
-156 HLRKGRTLITS
+156 HLREGRTLITA
-167 EIRSNRPAGIFMRR
+167 EVRANRPGVIFMRR
-181 LLDQKDPTKGLLVG
+181 LLNGVNPTEGILVG
-195 KVSDFYL
+195 QISDFYL
-202 WRGGEENPLP
+202 WRRGEENPLP
-212 PMTELM
+212 PMTELI

-226 LFSSLSGPTP
+226 LFSTISGSRAVPEG
-236 FPQDEVSNMRGT
+236 EVSNMTKT
-248 HAGQFELRHGEE
+248 HSGQFEWRHGEK
-260 EYVGRYLSLYM
+260 EYVGRYLSMYM
-271 ENEFHIP
+271 EKEFHFP
-278 KWLIVLC
+278 KWVVVLC

-320 IRRNLIPL
+320 IRRNLVPL

-342 FNSRVNVTSG
+342 FSSRVTVTSG

-363 TMATRLG
+363 AMASRLG

-408 CHCVALALFDADASD
+408 CDCVALALFDAESSD

-437 NWLVPVRLKREDVQ
+437 NWLVPVRLSTEDI
-451 RLDDNPEQLLLHI
+451 RKLDDHPEQLLFDVPN
-464 QKECPEY
+464 EFPEY

-477 LDVELLLA
+477 LEAELFLA
-485 LPMFVSEKLSGLIVM
+485 FPMFVSERLSGLIVL
-500 GYGDGAALN
+500 GYADGAALN
-509 EEDAVQ
+509 EEDTVQ

-563 RVTELA
+563 RVTEVA
-569 LKIGQVLGLDQKK
+569 LKIGQNMGLDQKK

-609 KLTDEEYELMR
+609 KLTDEEYQLMR

-634 AYAGI
+634 AYGAVI
-639 VPVVLHHHE
+639 PVVLHHHE
-648 YYDGTGYPD
+648 YYDGSGYPD
-657 GLKGEDID
+657 GLKGEGID

-689 LPREKVIGFIKED
+689 LPREKVIGFIRED
-702 SGMKYDPKVVKAFL
+702 SGTKFDPNVVKAFL
-716 EVMAQEEVELHSH
+716 EVMAQEDMELQSQS
-729 PERAAESTGT
+729 ERAAESPGS

>member
-1 MSVRRVGHT
+1 
-10 WVKALNINYVLA
+10 VKALNINYVLA